1 MAFCLKTVTN
11 KPLSFLLLVF
21 VLVGCGEEVKRI
33 DTSTIS
39 IEQSMLRFDVAL
51 FEAGQDGLN
60 ANEISW
66 LRGQFPQFFPLFA
79 QQIMRLAGPS
89 DSLTAI
95 NLTEFVQDKNVSKLY
110 DSVQQVFDDTRELE
124 HQLIEGFKYYK
135 HYFPDQVMPKLV
147 TFISGFNYAMVA
159 DDSLLAVG
167 LDMYLGA
174 NSSYYPQLGM
184 PQYRFRNMYPDQIVV
199 DAMYSW
205 LTTEYEAPN
214 GDNLLKQMVYYGK
227 VHYVL
232 NQLLPDMELHQ
243 SFGYT
248 PEQLEWR
255 LENEAQIWAFLVE
268 QELLYSNENL
278 EVRKFIGEGPF
289 TAGFPEQAPAKLGHF
304 IGWQMVKKYMKQK
317 RELSLVQLM
326 EDGNAQ
332 ELLNQSK
339 YKPNR

>member
-21 VLVGCGEEVKRI
+21 TLIGCEDKVKRI
-33 DTSTIS
+33 DTSAIS
-39 IEQSMLRFDVAL
+39 TDQSMRRFDVAL
-51 FEAGQDGLN
+51 FETGRDGFN
-60 ANEISW
+60 ANEVNL
-66 LRGQFPQFFPLFA
+66 LRDDFPQFFPLFT
-79 QQIMRLAGPS
+79 QQIMRLSGPN

-95 NLTEFVQDKNVSKLY
+95 NLTEFVQDKNVRELY
-110 DSVQQVFDDTRELE
+110 DSTQQVFAETQELE
-124 HQLIEGFKYYK
+124 QQLIEGFKYYK
-135 HYFPDQVMPKLV
+135 HYFPDQLTPELI
-147 TFISGFNYAMVA
+147 TFISGFNYALVA

-174 NSSYYPQLGM
+174 NSTYYPQLGM

-232 NQLLPDMELHQ
+232 NQLLPDMGLHQ

-248 PEQLEWR
+248 PEQLDWC
-255 LENEAQIWAFLVE
+255 LENEAQIWAFIVE

-317 RELSLVQLM
+317 PELTLVQLM
-326 EDGNAQ
+326 EDGDAQ

-339 YKPNR
+339 YKPKR